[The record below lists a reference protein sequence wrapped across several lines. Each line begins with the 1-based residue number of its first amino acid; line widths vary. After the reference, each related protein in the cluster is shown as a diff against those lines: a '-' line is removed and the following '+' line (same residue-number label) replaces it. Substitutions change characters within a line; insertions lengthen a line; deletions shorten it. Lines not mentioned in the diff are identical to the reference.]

1 MSLLER
7 LRLLPD
13 ARRRRGARHPFVAVL
28 LVAASAVVAGPR
40 SYTAIGQWSTNAP
53 QHALARLGA
62 RVVERARR
70 AECRHDSADCRPG
83 LPGGLAHLTGA
94 DPAGSD
100 SVALDGKAARGSK
113 DFSAELG
120 EPTGMSLSRTHF
132 KNGLPPEWVTGAK
145 VVLKKDPTV
154 PLGYRVL
161 TSYPEATS

>member
-1 MSLLER
+1 MNNGK
-7 LRLLPD
+7 P
-13 ARRRRGARHPFVAVL
+13 
-28 LVAASAVVAGPR
+28 
-40 SYTAIGQWSTNAP
+40 
-53 QHALARLGA
+53 
-62 RVVERARR
+62 
-70 AECRHDSADCRPG
+70 
-83 LPGGLAHLTGA
+83 TG
-94 DPAGSD
+94 
-100 SVALDGKAARGSK
+100 KK